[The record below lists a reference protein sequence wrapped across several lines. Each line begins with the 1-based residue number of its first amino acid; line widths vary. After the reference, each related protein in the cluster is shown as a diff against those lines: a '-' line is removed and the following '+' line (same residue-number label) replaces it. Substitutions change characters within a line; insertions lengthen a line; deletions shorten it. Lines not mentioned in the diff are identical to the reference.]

1 MQKLC
6 LSIYPASKTL
16 NELLQVGFCT
26 LYTFYA
32 YPDKRRF
39 RLSQILVLP
48 PFQRHGIGAALLEG
62 AYAMADK
69 YDATDV
75 TVRAVPILPRTYKA
89 LCCA

>member
-1 MQKLC
+1 M
-6 LSIYPASKTL
+6 
-16 NELLQVGFCT
+16 QVGFGT

-48 PFQRHGIGAALLEG
+48 PFQRRGIGAALLQG

-75 TVRAVPILPRTYKA
+75 TVISSSDLHAETHCTQNVLF
-89 LCCA
+89 

>member
-1 MQKLC
+1 MSVYLPRKQAL
-6 LSIYPASKTL
+6 T
-16 NELLQVGFCT
+16 ELLQVGFCT

-75 TVRAVPILPRTYKA
+75 TVRASSSST
-89 LCCA
+89 CCANAPKM